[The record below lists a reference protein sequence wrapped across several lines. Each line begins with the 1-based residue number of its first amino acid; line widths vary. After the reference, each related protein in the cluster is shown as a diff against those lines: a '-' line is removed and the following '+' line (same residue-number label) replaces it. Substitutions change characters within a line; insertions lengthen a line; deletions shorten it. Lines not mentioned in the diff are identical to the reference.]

1 MAQITRL
8 VTGGLVD
15 HIVAELVQT
24 ADDSDEATKTLVKE
38 GLLDIGKRKPVM
50 TLSTIM
56 WTICNKV
63 CVQLNSHNQLMIYL
77 SVFISFIRFQ

>member
-24 ADDSDEATKTLVKE
+24 ADDSDESTKTLVKE

-63 CVQLNSHNQLMIYL
+63 CI
-77 SVFISFIRFQ
+77 